1 MKAAWTFAKKGLFK
15 RGMFLMLFG
24 GAIVFSPLLL
34 ALPSSLA
41 SRDIYSG
48 SAALWLI
55 MFTLP
60 AGGITAI
67 VGLVQ
72 LASQPNSLLGRRL
85 LFTLSL
91 FFGFFWLVVGLG
103 LLGIGYPGSDIDAQ
117 GYSMFP
123 LSGMSFLLMALAF
136 ILLFRREAK
145 GFTAEP

>member
-1 MKAAWTFAKKGLFK
+1 MKAAWTYAKKGLFK

-34 ALPSSLA
+34 ALPSSVA

-48 SAALWLI
+48 SAALWLMMI
-55 MFTLP
+55 TLP

-72 LASQPNSLLGRRL
+72 LASQPNALIGRRL
-85 LFTLSL
+85 LFTFFL
-91 FFGFFWLVVGLG
+91 FFGFFWLFVGLA
-103 LLGIGYPGSDIDAQ
+103 LLAIGYPGSDLDSQ

-123 LSGMSFLLMALAF
+123 LSGASFLLMALSF
-136 ILLFRREAK
+136 IWLFKREAR
-145 GFTAEP
+145 P